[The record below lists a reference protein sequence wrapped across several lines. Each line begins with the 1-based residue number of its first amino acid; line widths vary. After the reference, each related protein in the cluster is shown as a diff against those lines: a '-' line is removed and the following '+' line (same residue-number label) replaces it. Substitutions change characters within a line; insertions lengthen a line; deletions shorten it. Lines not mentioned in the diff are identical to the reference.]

1 MTNRRVWRFLAAWVA
16 LAAPGVV
23 RASESPD
30 RDRYMG
36 VEELRP
42 GMKGFGR
49 TVLSGTQIV
58 TFDVEVVSV
67 MRNAFFA
74 GQDVILVRCKG
85 AGLEHTGIIG
95 GMSGSPVYITDEN
108 GQNPRM
114 VGAVAFG
121 WTFNKDPIC
130 GVQPIYQMLAIEGV
144 SSTRPATRPCA
155 SQRAASR
162 AATARTSG
170 IRPPLHGL
178 LPWEQSRFAIPAAP
192 GAGASLAAGTERIA
206 EEASLRPLATPVMV
220 AGASPRTLAYLRERL
235 ETSGFEPVPSGGFAA
250 GAEAQNTRLEPGSVL
265 CVPLMRGDMQM
276 TALGTCTEVIGE
288 KALGFGHA
296 FFAEGPVEL
305 PMAAGAVHT
314 VIPSVM
320 RSTKLGS
327 ALNLVGTL
335 LADEQSGI
343 FGRVGPSPPMIPCPI
358 TVHGPQET
366 AEYHYECVRHPFF
379 TPMLFSSAVLD
390 SLNAHVSLPRE
401 HTLRYA
407 IEVAF
412 QDLGTFR
419 SANITS
425 QEGESPIATDVL
437 VPTSSLMEN
446 PLGKARPERVNVE
459 IRVEPVA
466 RTASLER
473 AELLRDRVKPGAT
486 LEVLAWWRPYRAAP
500 ETGTYTLKLPDDI
513 PEGSYELTICS
524 AQEHLRA
531 LRAERPYFFHVRSLP
546 QMLEALNFL
555 AQFQD
560 DHVYLRLSLP
570 TGGVS
575 LGRDNLPDLPSYRQ
589 RILADSRRTDV
600 VRYADALVAE
610 HPERFVVSG
619 ARSFTVKVDKRA
631 DQ

>member
-1 MTNRRVWRFLAAWVA
+1 MTNLRVWRFLAAWVA

-23 RASESPD
+23 RASEAPD
-30 RDRYMG
+30 RARYMG

-58 TFDVEVVSV
+58 TFDVEIVSV

-144 SSTRPATRPCA
+144 SATRPATRPSA
-155 SQRAASR
+155 SQRTASR
-162 AATARTSG
+162 AATARTSSV
-170 IRPPLHGL
+170 RPPLGGPL
-178 LPWEQSRFAIPAAP
+178 TWEQSRFAIPAAL
-192 GAGASLAAGTERIA
+192 GAGAPLAAGTGTSA
-206 EEASLRPLATPVMV
+206 DEASLRPLATPVMV

-235 ETSGFEPVPSGGFAA
+235 ETSGFEPVPSGGFAD
-250 GAEAQNTRLEPGSVL
+250 GAEAQHTRLEPGSVL

-327 ALNLVGTL
+327 ALNIVGTL

-343 FGRVGPSPPMIPCPI
+343 FGRVGPSPPMIPCRI
-358 TVHGPQET
+358 TVHGPQGT

-379 TPMLFSSAVLD
+379 TPMLVSSTVLD

-419 SANITS
+419 SANVTS
-425 QEGESPIATDVL
+425 QEGEFPIATDML
-437 VPTSSLMEN
+437 VPTSSLMES
-446 PLGKARPERVNVE
+446 PFGKARPERVNVE

-546 QMLEALNFL
+546 QMLEAMNFL

-600 VRYADALVAE
+600 VRYTDALVAE